1 MAGAQQSAG
10 VEKDGFQLLQSQYD
24 FGKIPQ
30 GKPVVHEFEWK
41 NESPFPVTITDI
53 QASCGCT
60 TPEWDKSPIAPGKVS
75 KIKIGYN
82 SAAEG
87 PFNKSVIVR
96 YNQDKMKTITISGE
110 VFRGPATPAPLNPS
124 IAFIKQNH
132 H

>member
-1 MAGAQQSAG
+1 MAGAQQPAG
-10 VEKDGFQLLQSQYD
+10 NEKDGFHLTQSRYD

-30 GKPVVHEFEWK
+30 GKPVTHEFQWR
-41 NESPFPVTITDI
+41 NDNPFPVTISDI

-60 TPEWDKSPIAPGKVS
+60 TPEWDKSPIAPGKMS
-75 KIKIGYN
+75 TIRIGYN